1 MSVTDNVTSCYLINL
16 CNYCGINPRRGVCL
30 PENPISTC
38 RCFNNEKDPSRPY
51 AGEFCLPS
59 PVPAKPQS
67 IPSRWTPIIVGIL
80 SGLTGLFFAITC
92 CLWTVAVW
100 RRRIRN
106 PGP

>member
-100 RRRIRN
+100 RHRRLN